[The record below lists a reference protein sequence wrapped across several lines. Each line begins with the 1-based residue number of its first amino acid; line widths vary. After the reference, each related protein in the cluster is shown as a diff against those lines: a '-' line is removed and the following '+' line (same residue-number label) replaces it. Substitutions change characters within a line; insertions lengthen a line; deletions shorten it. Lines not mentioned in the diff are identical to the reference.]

1 MFTPSLCRAL
11 VALALALPAVSVA
24 GLADVLDTPAEASAL
39 ASKALLNGLA
49 MAGKRMVAVG
59 QRGHIV
65 FSDDAGAS
73 WRQSSVPVSSD
84 LVAVSFPTPQ
94 QGWAVGHDGVVLHTT
109 DGGATWSMQLD
120 GRHAGALMLEQLRV
134 RAGKGELGSPDDAGK
149 LVDEAGR
156 IAAQGAENPFLDVWF
171 ADARHGYIVG
181 AFNLIFETTD
191 GGQSWTSWF
200 DRTENPQRLH
210 LYGARGIGTDVYIT
224 GEQGLVLKL
233 DRNAGRFRVVDTPY
247 KGTYFG
253 VTGDSDAVVVYGLR
267 GNAYRSTDGGAH
279 WSQVDTG
286 VQEGVT
292 GGTTFG
298 AHGVALVSQA
308 GTVLI
313 SRDDGEH
320 FITHRPAKPAPASAV
335 AVSGDVIVTAGAF
348 GVNAKPLH

>member
-1 MFTPSLCRAL
+1 MFTPFVRRAL
-11 VALALALPAVSVA
+11 VALALALPTVSMA
-24 GLADVLDTPAEASAL
+24 GLADVLDTPADASAL
-39 ASKALLNGLA
+39 ASKVLLNGLA
-49 MAGKRMVAVG
+49 MAGKRVVAVG

-65 FSDDAGAS
+65 FSDDTGTT
-73 WRQSSVPVSSD
+73 WRQSRVPVSSD

-94 QGWAVGHDGVVLHTT
+94 QGWAVGHDGVVLHTI

-120 GRHAGALMLEQLRV
+120 GRRAGALMLGQLRA
-134 RAGKGELGSPDDAGK
+134 RAGKGELGSADDAGK

-171 ADARHGYIVG
+171 ADTRHGFIVG

-210 LYGARGIGTDVYIT
+210 LYAVHGIATDVYIT

-233 DRNAGRFRVVDTPY
+233 DRNAGRFRAVDTHY

-253 VTGDSDAVVVYGLR
+253 VTGDSDAVVAYGLR
-267 GNAYRSTDGGAH
+267 GSAYRSSDGGTH
-279 WSQVDTG
+279 WLQVDTG
-286 VQEGVT
+286 VQEGIT
-292 GGTTFG
+292 GGTSFG
-298 AHGVALVSQA
+298 AHGLALVSQA

-313 SRDDGEH
+313 SHDDGQH
-320 FITHRPAKPAPASAV
+320 FIIHRPAKPAPTSAV
-335 AVSGDVIVTAGAF
+335 AVSGDVIVTAGAV